1 MSDSDMRMMRQAMLQ
16 TWIDE
21 AQARKA
27 RQRREWIAAALVGA
41 FCLFAV
47 FSRSL
52 FG

>member
-16 TWIDE
+16 TWAD
-21 AQARKA
+21 QADAKR
-27 RQRREWIAAALVGA
+27 RRCRREWISMALVGA
-41 FCLFAV
+41 FCLLAV